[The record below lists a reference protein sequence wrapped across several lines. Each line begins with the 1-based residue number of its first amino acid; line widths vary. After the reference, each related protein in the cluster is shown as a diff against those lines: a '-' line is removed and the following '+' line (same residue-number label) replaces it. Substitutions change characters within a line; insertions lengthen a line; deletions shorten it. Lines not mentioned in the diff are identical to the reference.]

1 MAWIVSSRYRQ
12 VVRANASTKHT
23 TALPVSL
30 CMPHSDVRACAIA
43 ERGLTCLASPHPQQL
58 QAASQMGLRQ
68 APPGSIRCILPVSA
82 GYFAQVGE
90 LLGIKAWRWQPSSLA
105 S

>member
-68 APPGSIRCILPVSA
+68 APYVVSFLLRRGILLKWGNYLESRPG
-82 GYFAQVGE
+82 VG
-90 LLGIKAWRWQPSSLA
+90 SLNP
-105 S
+105 